1 MPFRDDLSAL
11 ETRRATLERELS
23 EIRERKRELTGLEE
37 REKQLERQLQ
47 EARAVLADM
56 PGASSLASE
65 RPSLLD
71 NVRVASPCDAP
82 WDEMEGNGRVR
93 FCLRCERNVYNLSA
107 MPREEAEELLRSRG
121 DMCIR
126 LYRRDDETVI
136 TSDCPV
142 GMQMRRA
149 QRRRLALVALGGG
162 LLATGAGAFAAAESQ
177 GEMMQ
182 LPLEPIPETQVL
194 QGGML
199 SPPTFTLT
207 DDPNADEVV
216 GPTAHAQGA
225 GAAGKGSGRTHYLMG
240 RPPRPHGK

>member
-1 MPFRDDLSAL
+1 MKMPFRDDLSAL

-56 PGASSLASE
+56 PGASPPV
-65 RPSLLD
+65 PSLLD

-121 DMCIR
+121 DLCIR
-126 LYRRDDETVI
+126 LYRREDETI
-136 TSDCPV
+136 LTSDCPV
-142 GMQMRRA
+142 GLQMRRS

-177 GEMMQ
+177 GEMQ

-199 SPPTFTLT
+199 PPPTFTLT
-207 DDPNADEVV
+207 DDPNADEVA
-216 GPTAHAQGA
+216 PTHPN
-225 GAAGKGSGRTHYLMG
+225 GKGSGRPPILMG
-240 RPPRPHGK
+240 RPRPHTGK